1 MNKINNIY
9 LIILLSFL
17 IKIFAIFYV
26 GDERI
31 MNEWSYI
38 IHNYNFSGILGYN
51 VVISEFDALPM
62 YAKENDTVLPTAFM
76 PPLYFFYIYILQ
88 SLSFEIFDLSKLL
101 IFSQIILSSI
111 SIFYLHKILIELGN
125 SKYSNIFT
133 ALYAFFPINIYAST
147 QVSSITLQLFLL
159 IFFLYFLIKIFK
171 KPAIKNLIIFSIFSS
186 LLILARGEFIIF
198 FILTLCY
205 LFIFFKFD
213 FKSFL
218 ISIFITLFLI
228 SPYLYRNY
236 KVFDEIVL
244 TKSLGYNLLKGNYKE
259 FKEEGNPG
267 IIETDFKISSLGI
280 KTDKYFE
287 INLDNF
293 YKEKALDYI
302 KTNPLE
308 FTKNYFRKIIAFL
321 FFDINS
327 TYPGYY
333 NFIHIIPKLIL
344 SILSLF
350 GLIEMFNKKG
360 FTQFVALYYTF
371 NVLFFSIFFI
381 LPRYSLIILPIQIIL
396 SINGGKFLLR
406 KINN

>member
-17 IKIFAIFYV
+17 IKIFAFSYV

-76 PPLYFFYIYILQ
+76 PPFYFFYIYILQ
-88 SLSFEIFDLSKLL
+88 SLSFEIFDLSSLL
-101 IFSQIILSSI
+101 IFSQIILSSL
-111 SIFYLHKILIELGN
+111 SIFFLHKILIQSGN
-125 SKYSNIFT
+125 FKYSTIFT

-159 IFFLYFLIKIFK
+159 IFFLYFLIKILK

-205 LFIFFKFD
+205 LFIFLKFD

-267 IIETDFKISSLGI
+267 IIETDFKISLLGI

-308 FTKNYFRKIIAFL
+308 FIKNYFKKIIAFL

-333 NFIHIIPKLIL
+333 NLMHLIPKLIL

-350 GLIEMFNKKG
+350 GLIELLNKRG
-360 FTQFVALYYTF
+360 FTQFVALYYIF

-396 SINGGKFLLR
+396 SLNGSKFLLR
-406 KINN
+406 KIIN

>member
-17 IKIFAIFYV
+17 IKIFAFFYV

-38 IHNYNFSGILGYN
+38 IHNYNFSGTLGYN

-62 YAKENDTVLPTAFM
+62 YAQENDTVLPTAFM

-111 SIFYLHKILIELGN
+111 SIFYLHKILIESGN
-125 SKYSNIFT
+125 FKYSNIFT

-205 LFIFFKFD
+205 LFIFLKFD

-267 IIETDFKISSLGI
+267 IIEKDFKISLLGI

-293 YKEKALDYI
+293 YKERALDYI

-308 FTKNYFRKIIAFL
+308 FIKNYFKKIIAFL

-333 NFIHIIPKLIL
+333 NFMHLIPKLIL

-350 GLIEMFNKKG
+350 GLIELLNKRG
-360 FTQFVALYYTF
+360 FTQFVALYYIS

-396 SINGGKFLLR
+396 SINGVKFLLR
-406 KINN
+406 KITN